1 MTTASDSRFH
11 RSVHAA
17 IAGIRAWHGSLVA
30 FDNRESPLTTRR
42 TLFDLGVLASCGIAL
57 IALTYTI
64 AQWRVVAT
72 HYRTYTAFF
81 TIELALYALAA
92 AWVIWRKPPVR
103 WTLALIFLIAFC
115 ARLAFVP
122 QTPTVSDDVYRYVWD
137 GRIQAAGINPYQY
150 APNDLAVIRFRDRA
164 IFPGIN
170 RKPVPTIYPPVA
182 QGVFLL
188 IYALHPNSVAW
199 TKLALSLLDLV
210 TMAILVILLVRARM
224 RPERVLLYAWHPLLI
239 LEVGHSGHIDVV
251 AALFIALALWARTVD
266 RSALSGV
273 LLACATLVKFYALVA
288 LPALLAAPRRNIRLL
303 AGLIVTTV
311 LAYLPFLS
319 VGTRVIGF
327 LPGYVEQ
334 EGISSGKRYYLLH
347 QIMWLLNRLPG
358 NLSALLAH
366 SPLGILSATA
376 WYEGGIVAAM
386 VACAVGCWLRPA
398 TALRGMADRIA
409 VLFIVLLTL
418 ATPSQPWYVLL
429 MLTCVPLVRGALLL
443 PTSIVVGA
451 AGFGYLNE
459 WFPSRPV
466 WPLIVNYDG
475 RAVALALLLIVAVV
489 AWRAE
494 RRRKVATGEAA
505 ACASL
510 AADHDDDRQP
520 AAPVSSGFSEATDP
534 PLRGAARRDTLDA

>member
-1 MTTASDSRFH
+1 MTTASDARLH
-11 RSVHAA
+11 RYLHAT
-17 IAGIRAWHGSLVA
+17 IAGVRAWHGPLVA
-30 FDNRESPLTTRR
+30 FDHREPPHTTRR
-42 TLFDLGVLASCGIAL
+42 TLLDLGVLAACGIAL
-57 IALTYTI
+57 VALTHTI

-81 TIELALYALAA
+81 VIELALYALAA

-103 WTLALIFLIAFC
+103 WTLALIFLIALC
-115 ARLAFVP
+115 ARLTFIP

-137 GRIQAAGINPYQY
+137 GHIQAAGINPYRY
-150 APNDLAVIRFRDRA
+150 APNDPAVARFRDRA
-164 IFPGIN
+164 IYPGIN

-182 QGVFLL
+182 QGVFRL

-199 TKLALSLLDLV
+199 TKLALSLLDLATAV
-210 TMAILVILLVRARM
+210 VLVILLVRAGI

-251 AALFIALALWARTVD
+251 AALFIALALWARTVN

-288 LPALLAAPRRNIRLL
+288 LPALLATPRRNVRLL

-319 VGTRVIGF
+319 VGTRVLGF
-327 LPGYVEQ
+327 LPGYVQQ

-347 QIMWLLNRLPG
+347 QATWLVDRLPG
-358 NLSALLAH
+358 VSTLLAH
-366 SPLGILSATA
+366 SPLAILSATT

-386 VACAVGCWLRPA
+386 IACAFACWLRPA
-398 TALRGMADRIA
+398 TSVRGMADRIA

-429 MLTCVPLVRGALLL
+429 LLTCVPLVRGAMLL
-443 PTSIVVGA
+443 PTGIVVGS

-466 WPLIVNYDG
+466 WPLVVNYDG
-475 RAVALALLLIVAVV
+475 RAVALVLVCIIVV
-489 AWRAE
+489 AQWRAE
-494 RRRKVATGEAA
+494 RRR
-505 ACASL
+505 
-510 AADHDDDRQP
+510 P
-520 AAPVSSGFSEATDP
+520 AALANPFSDDHWRVHRP
-534 PLRGAARRDTLDA
+534 INRQ

>member
-1 MTTASDSRFH
+1 MTTASDARLH
-11 RSVHAA
+11 RYLHAA
-17 IAGIRAWHGSLVA
+17 IAGVRARHEPLVA
-30 FDNRESPLTTRR
+30 FDHREPPHTTRR
-42 TLFDLGVLASCGIAL
+42 TLLDLGVLASCGIAL
-57 IALTYTI
+57 VALTHTI

-72 HYRTYTAFF
+72 HYHTYTAFF
-81 TIELALYALAA
+81 VIELALYALAA
-92 AWVIWRKPPVR
+92 AWVIRRKPPVR

-115 ARLAFVP
+115 TRLAFIP

-137 GRIQAAGINPYQY
+137 GRIQAAGINPYRY
-150 APNDLAVIRFRDRA
+150 APNDPAVARFRDRA
-164 IFPGIN
+164 IYPGIN
-170 RKPVPTIYPPVA
+170 RKPVPTIYPPIA
-182 QGVFLL
+182 QGVFRL

-199 TKLALSLLDLV
+199 TKLALSLLDLA
-210 TMAILVILLVRARM
+210 TMAILVILLVRAGM
-224 RPERVLLYAWHPLLI
+224 RPERVLLYGWHPLLI

-251 AALFIALALWARTVD
+251 AALFIALALWARTVN
-266 RSALSGV
+266 RSALLPDGV

-288 LPALLAAPRRNIRLL
+288 LPALLATPRRNMRLL

-327 LPGYVEQ
+327 LPGYVQQ

-347 QIMWLLNRLPG
+347 QIMWLVNRLPG
-358 NLSALLAH
+358 HLSTMLAR
-366 SPLGILSATA
+366 SPLATLSATT

-386 VACAVGCWLRPA
+386 VACACACWLRPA
-398 TALRGMADRIA
+398 TSVRGMADRIA

-429 MLTCVPLVRGALLL
+429 LLTCVPLVRGALLL
-443 PTSIVVGA
+443 PTSIVVGS

-475 RAVALALLLIVAVV
+475 RALALVLVIVIAV
-489 AWRAE
+489 ARWRAE
-494 RRRKVATGEAA
+494 RQRT
-505 ACASL
+505 
-510 AADHDDDRQP
+510 
-520 AAPVSSGFSEATDP
+520 AAPVSTSNDDVLSEAE
-534 PLRGAARRDTLDA
+534 RVGNGSV